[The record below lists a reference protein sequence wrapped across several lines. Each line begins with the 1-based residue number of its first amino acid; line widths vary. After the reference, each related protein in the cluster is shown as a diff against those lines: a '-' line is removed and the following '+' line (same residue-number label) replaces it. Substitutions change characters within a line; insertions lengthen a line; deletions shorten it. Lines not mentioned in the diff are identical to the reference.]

1 VIQLE
6 MTDTIS
12 EKGTAGF
19 LEIFTREN
27 DGPWRLHEANSN
39 VILNQYRI
47 NAANMAVNDDG
58 FYDDSGNLMAEDLIP
73 TRIELDNQGST
84 ISTDGVETIITPSFT
99 GEVDPNDPN
108 YFSHLIDQKDI
119 GPQPNI
125 AVFRI
130 HIKKSEGNAGAPSW
144 SRATLKSISGKSIA
158 TKHFESIVK
167 KETWDVYFKWSI
179 AY

>member
-1 VIQLE
+1 
-6 MTDTIS
+6 MKDTVS

-19 LEIFTREN
+19 LEIFTRTN
-27 DGPWRLHEANSN
+27 DGPWQLHTADSN

-58 FYDDSGNLMAEDLIP
+58 FYDDSGDLMAEDLIP
-73 TRIELDNQGST
+73 TQLVLDNEGST
-84 ISTDGVETIITPSFT
+84 IAADGVETITTPTFT
-99 GEVDPNDPN
+99 GEVDPTKDD
-108 YFSHLIDQKDI
+108 YYSHLIDQKDI

-130 HIKKSEGNAGAPSW
+130 HIKKSEGNSKTF
-144 SRATLKSISGKSIA
+144 SRATLKSISNKPIA

-167 KETWDVYFKWSI
+167 KETWDIYFKWSI